1 MRFLSSIALGL
12 ALAAAALAQVP
23 RPAPEFAMETANG
36 KQWLLSQQRGKV
48 VMIEFLLTTC
58 PHCQQTSRV
67 VQKLVNEYGPQGF
80 VAVGCAINDMAKLLV
95 PDFIR
100 NYGLNYPVGWS
111 LRDPVYEFLKHPYM
125 QQLMMPTI
133 VFVDKKGAIRA
144 QHQGHEDFFR
154 NEEPNLRNLI
164 TTLLREPATA
174 TKAAPARKTAPA
186 KKTE

>member
-1 MRFLSSIALGL
+1 MRFLSTAALGM
-12 ALAAAALAQVP
+12 ALSAVLFAEVP
-23 RPAPEFAMETANG
+23 RPAPEFAMEVANG

-58 PHCQQTSRV
+58 PHCQNTSRV

-100 NYGLNYPVGWS
+100 NYGLSYPVGWA
-111 LRDPVYEFLKHPYM
+111 LRDSVYEFLKHPYM
-125 QQLMMPTI
+125 QQLMMPTV
-133 VFVDKKGAIRA
+133 VFVDKKGTIRA

-154 NEEPNLRNLI
+154 NEDANLRNLI

-174 TKAAPARKTAPA
+174 AKAAPARKTVAA
-186 KKTE
+186 KKSK